1 MASLSI
7 SKYEW
12 AFDVRDQRWEKL
24 KKSREKVEKK
34 VEKKIEKEV
43 GGKRREKC
51 RGKSSLRSRRLEVV
65 GEREN
70 RRARKCLLLALPFF
84 PTPTSSKRLLRRPPR

>member
-12 AFDVRDQRWEKL
+12 AFDVRDQRWKKL

-34 VEKKIEKEV
+34 VEKKIEKKV
-43 GGKRREKC
+43 GGKSREK
-51 RGKSSLRSRRLEVV
+51 RGRRRLEVV

-70 RRARKCLLLALPFF
+70 RRARKCLLLARPFF